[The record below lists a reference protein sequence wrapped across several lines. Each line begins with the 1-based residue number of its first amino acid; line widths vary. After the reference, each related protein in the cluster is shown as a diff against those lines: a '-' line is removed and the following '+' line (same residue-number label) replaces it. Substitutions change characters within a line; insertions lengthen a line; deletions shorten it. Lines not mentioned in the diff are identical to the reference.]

1 MANTAAWETLKPNF
15 GANPVA
21 DTLRGLKSAIYNISS
36 FSGFVLT
43 LASKFTATICLILVQ
58 SI

>member
-1 MANTAAWETLKPNF
+1 MANTAAWKTLKPNF

-36 FSGFVLT
+36 FSGLRIT
-43 LASKFTATICLILVQ
+43 LASKFTAIYCLILVA
-58 SI
+58 IY